1 MFAATIDLPVAIVAC
16 GGVVTLIAA
25 LGAAVAI
32 FRQSAIKV
40 SLSTI
45 IETNAELRR
54 ANDDLRAELAAEKE
68 KRAVLEGRM
77 SIFVDEFA
85 DRIVVAVMETW
96 RRTHPTLGEGA
107 NT

>member
-1 MFAATIDLPVAIVAC
+1 MLAATIDLPVVIVAC
-16 GGVVTLIAA
+16 GGVVTMIAA

-32 FRQSAIKV
+32 FRQAAIKA

-45 IETNAELRR
+45 IEANAELRK
-54 ANDDLRAELAAEKE
+54 ANDDLRVELSAEKE

-96 RRTHPTLGEGA
+96 RRTHPVLGDHD
-107 NT
+107 

>member
-1 MFAATIDLPVAIVAC
+1 MVAATVDLPVLVVAS

-32 FRQSAIKV
+32 FRQAAIKA

-54 ANDDLRAELAAEKE
+54 ANDDLRQELAAEKE
-68 KRAVLEGRM
+68 RRAVLEGRM
-77 SIFVDEFA
+77 SIFVVEFA
-85 DRIVVAVMETW
+85 DRIVSAVMETW
-96 RRTHPTLGEGA
+96 HRTHLPTEGA
-107 NT
+107 NP

>member
-1 MFAATIDLPVAIVAC
+1 MFAATVDLPAAIVVC
-16 GGVVTLIAA
+16 SGVVTALAA

-32 FRQSAIKV
+32 FRQAAIKA

-45 IETNAELRR
+45 IEANAELRK
-54 ANDDLRAELAAEKE
+54 ANDDLRAELATEKE